1 MENPVDHTID
11 LGLVNYVQ
19 HPQNPNYIVFR
30 FSDSERAKSFE
41 KTLNEQKIWFEKGE
55 EEKRGKM
62 VQLYGIHKSDY
73 KKVTHINYMVEAQH
87 KKPIIPW
94 KGLRY
99 GIVIGMIT
107 LITLAAVGY
116 CKQKETLRLHNEKLN
131 SDVSKVSKH

>member
-1 MENPVDHTID
+1 MENPVDHMID

-19 HPQNPNYIVFR
+19 HPENPNYIVFR
-30 FSDSERAKSFE
+30 FSDPTRARSFE
-41 KTLNEQKIWFEKGE
+41 LTLQEQKIWFEKGE

-73 KKVTHINYMVEAQH
+73 KKVTHINYMVEATH
-87 KKPIIPW
+87 KKPLIPW

-99 GIVIGMIT
+99 GVVIFMAI

-116 CKQKETLRLHNEKLN
+116 CKQKETLRLYNENVN
-131 SDVSKVSKH
+131 SDVSEISNY